1 MSAKKIEEMSVGEL
15 AGRFYRNFN
24 EYAADLFPEVNY
36 SSAYCRRLA
45 EMALEVRRLAHEKGE
60 LLLAHYY
67 QRPEVQEVADFV
79 GDSLGLGLEAKK
91 ILELSPDDLQK
102 KLGRKNSVTRVRM
115 SAVRFMG
122 DTVKIILG
130 DRMRVFMPRFS
141 GCSLVASLHGMRR
154 MDFSKMSAEDV
165 SRWLMNHTPA
175 KDAID
180 SWKEQNPDGI
190 VLSYMNSTPE
200 AK

>member
-91 ILELSPDDLQK
+91 ILELSPDELQK
-102 KLGRKNSVTRVRM
+102 KLGRTKSITRVRM

-130 DRMRVFMPRFS
+130 DKISVFMPKFS
-141 GCSLVASLHGMRR
+141 GCSLVASLNNIPFDYRYHSEQETSIKLLEKRR
-154 MDFSKMSAEDV
+154 DRHPVDA
-165 SRWLMNHTPA
+165 WL
-175 KDAID
+175 
-180 SWKEQNPDGI
+180 KENPGGI
-190 VLSYMNSTPE
+190 VLSYM
-200 AK
+200 